1 MSEALAFLQDRT
13 FARATTATA
22 LAYPP
27 ERRLT
32 AAQLTGYLDRR
43 AFAVV
48 SSTRP
53 DGRPHAAISSFVRR
67 DATFWLPAVTGSVR
81 ERNVRGQPWLT
92 LTITHGDRDE
102 HVVVI
107 AEGPAA
113 VVRPA
118 DVPAGV
124 RSQAGGEWVGAWL
137 RMQAERLLSYASKDA
152 FSWPA

>member
-1 MSEALAFLQDRT
+1 MSEALALLQDQT

-22 LAYPP
+22 RAYPP

-48 SSTRP
+48 SSTRA
-53 DGRPHAAISSFVRR
+53 DGRPHAVISSYVRQE
-67 DATFWLPAVTGSVR
+67 ATFWLPVVTGSAR

-113 VVRPA
+113 IVRPA
-118 DVPAGV
+118 DVPAAV
-124 RSQAGGEWVGAWL
+124 RSQAGGDWAGVWL
-137 RMQAERLLSYASKDA
+137 RMQAERLLSYASQNA
-152 FSWPA
+152 FPGPA